1 MPVTPDGAAPI
12 APAPLGAISSPVPPQ
27 PHFPSYY
34 LRPTVAPNVAR
45 KVKTTDGAQ
54 IAAFVYGGRKGYG
67 EGYGEARHPGTDPV
81 LFLHG
86 NGEEHG
92 IFGVQINGLVG
103 DGRCAIGV
111 DSRARGSSTR
121 GRAPLTY
128 ELMAA
133 DALTVLDALGVQRV
147 HVVGFSDGAIEALL
161 IARDHPE
168 RVASVLS
175 MGANL
180 TPEGVLAE
188 DDWDMEGTAVQCE
201 AWATWLES
209 GPEGVN
215 PSIVTPSAEEA
226 RTTAELMRL
235 MMDEPHIP
243 AASLGAIRCPVT
255 VMAGEFDCIDP
266 AETQRIVDAIPGARK
281 VVVPGADHVLPK
293 CAPDDVNRELFSLL
307 RRVEASPR

>member
-1 MPVTPDGAAPI
+1 MPNPNAPI
-12 APAPLGAISSPVPPQ
+12 PPQ

-34 LRPTVAPNVAR
+34 LRPTVAPSVAR
-45 KVKTTDGAQ
+45 KVGTADGAQ
-54 IAAFVYGGRKGYG
+54 IATFVYGADGTRRKSTY
-67 EGYGEARHPGTDPV
+67 PV

-111 DSRARGSSTR
+111 DSRAQGASTR
-121 GRAPLTY
+121 GAVPLTY

-133 DALTVLDALGVQRV
+133 DALAVLDALDVPRA

-161 IARDHPE
+161 MARDHPE

-180 TPEGVLAE
+180 SPEGVLVG
-188 DDWDMEGTAVQCE
+188 DDWDMEGTARQCE
-201 AWATWLES
+201 AWAAWLER
-209 GPEGVN
+209 GPEGVD
-215 PSIVTPSAEEA
+215 PSIVTPGAKEA
-226 RTTAELMRL
+226 RATAELMRL
-235 MMDEPHIP
+235 MLEEPHIP
-243 AASLGAIRCPVT
+243 AESLGSIRCPVT
-255 VMAGEFDCIDP
+255 VMTGEFDCIDP
-266 AETQRIVDAIPGARK
+266 AETQRIANAIPGARK
-281 VVVPGADHVLPK
+281 VMVPGADHVLPK

-307 RRVEASPR
+307 RLVESSPCR

>member
-1 MPVTPDGAAPI
+1 MPRVTA
-12 APAPLGAISSPVPPQ
+12 PVPPQ

-34 LRPTVAPNVAR
+34 LRPTVAPSVAR
-45 KVKTTDGAQ
+45 RVRTADGAQ
-54 IAAFVYGGRKGYG
+54 IAAFVYG
-67 EGYGEARHPGTDPV
+67 ADGTRQESTYPV

-111 DSRARGSSTR
+111 DSRAQGASTR

-133 DALTVLDALGVQRV
+133 DALEVLDALGVQRA

-161 IARDHPE
+161 LARDHPE
-168 RVASVLS
+168 RVASILS

-188 DDWDMEGTAVQCE
+188 DDWDMEGTAEQCE
-201 AWATWLES
+201 AWAAWLE
-209 GPEGVN
+209 GKPEGVD
-215 PSIVTPSAEEA
+215 PSIVTPSASEA

-235 MMDEPHIP
+235 MLDEPHIP
-243 AASLGAIRCPVT
+243 AESLSAIRCPVT
-255 VMAGEFDCIDP
+255 VMTGEFDCISP

-293 CAPDDVNRELFSLL
+293 CAPDDVNRSSRFSGWLS
-307 RRVEASPR
+307 RATARP

>member
-1 MPVTPDGAAPI
+1 MSHPTA
-12 APAPLGAISSPVPPQ
+12 PVPPQ

-34 LRPTVAPNVAR
+34 LRPTVAPRVAR
-45 KVKTTDGAQ
+45 RVRTADNAQ
-54 IAAFVYGGRKGYG
+54 IAAFVYGVGRD
-67 EGYGEARHPGTDPV
+67 GTDPV

-111 DSRARGSSTR
+111 DSRAQGASTR
-121 GRAPLTY
+121 GCAALTY

-133 DALTVLDALGVQRV
+133 DALAVLDALGVRRA
-147 HVVGFSDGAIEALL
+147 HVAGFSDGAIEALL
-161 IARDHPE
+161 LARDHPE

-188 DDWDMEGTAVQCE
+188 DDWDMEGTAEQCE
-201 AWATWLES
+201 AWAAWLE
-209 GPEGVN
+209 GDPEGVD
-215 PSIVTPSAEEA
+215 PTIVTPSANAA

-235 MMDEPHIP
+235 MLDEPHIP
-243 AASLGAIRCPVT
+243 AESLGAIRCPVT

-266 AETQRIVDAIPGARK
+266 GETQRIAEAIPKARK

-307 RRVEASPR
+307 RLVESAPC

>member
-1 MPVTPDGAAPI
+1 
-12 APAPLGAISSPVPPQ
+12 
-27 PHFPSYY
+27 
-34 LRPTVAPNVAR
+34 
-45 KVKTTDGAQ
+45 
-54 IAAFVYGGRKGYG
+54 VYG
-67 EGYGEARHPGTDPV
+67 ADGTRRESTLPV

-111 DSRARGSSTR
+111 DSRAQGASTR

-128 ELMAA
+128 ELMTA
-133 DALTVLDALGVQRV
+133 DALVVLDALGVQRV
-147 HVVGFSDGAIEALL
+147 HVVGFSDGAIEALI

-168 RVASVLS
+168 RVVSVLS

-180 TPEGVLAE
+180 TPEGVLAG
-188 DDWDMEGTAVQCE
+188 DDWDMEGTAKQCE
-201 AWATWLES
+201 SWAAWL
-209 GPEGVN
+209 GGNPKGVD
-215 PSIVTPSAEEA
+215 PSIVTPSAQAA

-235 MMDEPHIP
+235 MLDEPHIP
-243 AASLGAIRCPVT
+243 AESLGAIHCPVT
-255 VMAGEFDCIDP
+255 VMTGEFDCIDP

-281 VVVPGADHVLPK
+281 VVIPGADHVLPK

-307 RRVEASPR
+307 RLVEANPC

>member
-1 MPVTPDGAAPI
+1 MSHPTA
-12 APAPLGAISSPVPPQ
+12 PVPPQ

-34 LRPTVAPNVAR
+34 LRPTVAPRVAR
-45 KVKTTDGAQ
+45 RVRTADNAQ
-54 IAAFVYGGRKGYG
+54 IAAFVYGVGRD
-67 EGYGEARHPGTDPV
+67 GTDPV

-111 DSRARGSSTR
+111 DSRAQGASTR
-121 GRAPLTY
+121 GCAALTY

-133 DALTVLDALGVQRV
+133 DALAVLDALGVRRA
-147 HVVGFSDGAIEALL
+147 HVAGFSDGAIEALL
-161 IARDHPE
+161 LARDHPE

-188 DDWDMEGTAVQCE
+188 DDWDMEGTAEQCK
-201 AWATWLES
+201 AWAAWLEDD
-209 GPEGVN
+209 PEGVD
-215 PSIVTPSAEEA
+215 PTIVTPSANAA

-235 MMDEPHIP
+235 MLDEPHIP
-243 AASLGAIRCPVT
+243 AESLGAIRCPVT

-266 AETQRIVDAIPGARK
+266 GETQRIAEAIPKARK

-307 RRVEASPR
+307 RLVESAPC

>member
-1 MPVTPDGAAPI
+1 M
-12 APAPLGAISSPVPPQ
+12 
-27 PHFPSYY
+27 
-34 LRPTVAPNVAR
+34 
-45 KVKTTDGAQ
+45 
-54 IAAFVYGGRKGYG
+54 
-67 EGYGEARHPGTDPV
+67 

-111 DSRARGSSTR
+111 DSRAQGASTR

-133 DALTVLDALGVQRV
+133 DALDVLDALDVQRA

-161 IARDHPE
+161 LARDHPG

-188 DDWDMEGTAVQCE
+188 DDWDMEGTAEQCE
-201 AWATWLES
+201 AWAAWLE
-209 GPEGVN
+209 GKPEGVD
-215 PSIVTPSAEEA
+215 PSIVMPSASEA
-226 RTTAELMRL
+226 RATAELMRL
-235 MMDEPHIP
+235 MLDEPHIL
-243 AASLGAIRCPVT
+243 AESLGEIRCPVT
-255 VMAGEFDCIDP
+255 VMTGEFDCISP
-266 AETQRIVDAIPGARK
+266 AETQRIVNAIPGARK

-293 CAPDDVNRELFSLL
+293 CAPDDVNRELFLLL
-307 RRVEASPR
+307 RLVESRHC

>member
-1 MPVTPDGAAPI
+1 MPRVTA
-12 APAPLGAISSPVPPQ
+12 PVPSQ

-34 LRPTVAPNVAR
+34 LRPTVAPSVAR
-45 KVKTTDGAQ
+45 RVRTADGAQ
-54 IAAFVYGGRKGYG
+54 IATFVYGTDG
-67 EGYGEARHPGTDPV
+67 ARRESTYPV

-111 DSRARGSSTR
+111 DSRAQGASTR
-121 GRAPLTY
+121 GTAPLTY

-133 DALTVLDALGVQRV
+133 DALAVLDALDVPRA

-161 IARDHPE
+161 MARDHPE

-180 TPEGVLAE
+180 SPEGVLAG
-188 DDWDMEGTAVQCE
+188 DDWDVEGTARQCE
-201 AWATWLES
+201 AWAAWLER
-209 GPEGVN
+209 GPEGVD
-215 PSIVTPSAEEA
+215 PSIVTPSAKEA
-226 RTTAELMRL
+226 RATAELMRL
-235 MMDEPHIP
+235 MLEEPHIP
-243 AASLGAIRCPVT
+243 AASLGSIRCPVT
-255 VMAGEFDCIDP
+255 VMTGEFDCIDP
-266 AETQRIVDAIPGARK
+266 AETQRIANAIPGARK
-281 VVVPGADHVLPK
+281 VMVPGADHVLPK

-307 RRVEASPR
+307 RLVESSPCR

>member
-1 MPVTPDGAAPI
+1 MPHVAA
-12 APAPLGAISSPVPPQ
+12 PVPPQ
-27 PHFPSYY
+27 PHFPSCY
-34 LRPTVAPNVAR
+34 LRPTVAPAVAR
-45 KVKTTDGAQ
+45 KVRTADGAQ
-54 IAAFVYGGRKGYG
+54 IAAFVYGDGRG
-67 EGYGEARHPGTDPV
+67 GTAPV

-92 IFGVQINGLVG
+92 IFGPQISGLVG

-111 DSRARGSSTR
+111 DSRAQGASTR
-121 GRAPLTY
+121 GSAPLTY

-133 DALTVLDALGVQRV
+133 DALAVLDALDVQRA

-168 RVASVLS
+168 RVTSVLS

-180 TPEGVLAE
+180 SPEGILAE
-188 DDWDMEGTAVQCE
+188 DDWDMEGTAAQCE
-201 AWATWLES
+201 AWAAWLES
-209 GPEGVN
+209 DPRGVD
-215 PSIVTPSAEEA
+215 PSIVTPSATEA

-235 MMDEPHIP
+235 MLDEPHIP
-243 AASLGAIRCPVT
+243 AESLGAIRCPTT

-266 AETQRIVDAIPGARK
+266 AETQRIADAIPGARK
-281 VVVPGADHVLPK
+281 VVAPGADHVLPK

-307 RRVEASPR
+307 RLVEANPR

>member
-1 MPVTPDGAAPI
+1 MSHPTA
-12 APAPLGAISSPVPPQ
+12 PVPPQ

-34 LRPTVAPNVAR
+34 LRPTVAPRVAR
-45 KVKTTDGAQ
+45 RVRTADNAQ
-54 IAAFVYGGRKGYG
+54 IAAFVYGVGRD
-67 EGYGEARHPGTDPV
+67 GTDPV

-111 DSRARGSSTR
+111 DSRAQGASTR
-121 GRAPLTY
+121 GCAALTY

-133 DALTVLDALGVQRV
+133 DALAVLDALGVRRA
-147 HVVGFSDGAIEALL
+147 HVAGFSDGAIEALL
-161 IARDHPE
+161 LARDHPE

-188 DDWDMEGTAVQCE
+188 DDWDMEGTAEQCE
-201 AWATWLES
+201 AWAAWLED
-209 GPEGVN
+209 GPEGVG
-215 PSIVTPSAEEA
+215 PTMVTPSANAA

-235 MMDEPHIP
+235 MLDEPHIP
-243 AASLGAIRCPVT
+243 AESLGAIRCPVT

-266 AETQRIVDAIPGARK
+266 DETQRIAEAIPKARK

-307 RRVEASPR
+307 RLVESAPC

>member
-1 MPVTPDGAAPI
+1 MPRVTA
-12 APAPLGAISSPVPPQ
+12 PVPPQ

-34 LRPTVAPNVAR
+34 LRPTVAPSVAR
-45 KVKTTDGAQ
+45 RVRTADGAQ
-54 IAAFVYGGRKGYG
+54 IATFVYGADGARRKSTYP
-67 EGYGEARHPGTDPV
+67 A

-92 IFGVQINGLVG
+92 IFGVQINGLEG

-111 DSRARGSSTR
+111 DSRAQGASTR

-133 DALTVLDALGVQRV
+133 DARDVLDALGVQRA

-161 IARDHPE
+161 LARDHPE

-188 DDWDMEGTAVQCE
+188 NDWDMEGTAEQCE
-201 AWATWLES
+201 AWAAWLE
-209 GPEGVN
+209 GKPEGVD
-215 PSIVTPSAEEA
+215 PSIVTPSASEA

-235 MMDEPHIP
+235 M
-243 AASLGAIRCPVT
+243 L
-255 VMAGEFDCIDP
+255 GEFDCISP

-307 RRVEASPR
+307 RLVESSSR